1 MPWYGLSLIAIH
13 EIVMDKITEYKDDR
27 MTDIE
32 KEIEGLNRTIKVL
45 EKVQTDYGLSFQQA
59 QRLIGLKDRRSE
71 LYEKYLTDKDDEQ
84 NA

>member
-1 MPWYGLSLIAIH
+1 
-13 EIVMDKITEYKDDR
+13 

-45 EKVQTDYGLSFQQA
+45 EKVQVDYGLSFPQT

-71 LYEKYLTDKDDEQ
+71 LYEKYLTDKD
-84 NA
+84 NG

>member
-1 MPWYGLSLIAIH
+1 MN
-13 EIVMDKITEYKDDR
+13 
-27 MTDIE
+27 DIE

-59 QRLIGLKDRRSE
+59 QRLTGLKDRRSE
-71 LYEKYLTDKDDEQ
+71 LYEKYLTGKDDEQ